1 MGLQLYGPEN
11 RSASK
16 SSLLLSPLHA
26 GMKSRFYSNVED
38 GVQLGV
44 EELALEHYASS
55 VCECACVCLCMYVCL
70 CVLCVCACVCLRM

>member
-55 VCECACVCLCMYVCL
+55 VCECACVCVYVCVSVCVFMCVRL
-70 CVLCVCACVCLRM
+70 C